1 MKKILNIVLF
11 ILLAGTSCLAQ
22 NEYKDAMAAI
32 KNKDYAKALNLAQQL
47 YQKDSVDT
55 SIKILLNLRE
65 VDSGNKAVYDLLGDA
80 YLKSGVKDLAIIN
93 YQKELAIDSTN
104 VPLRI
109 KLAQVFYKDKK
120 YTDAVNEYLK
130 ILAMQPDNKDALFN
144 AAKIFYLA
152 KLYGD
157 ATVYFDKYL
166 KVDPANI
173 TADTCLTSSY
183 IKIGKYDSAVAVA
196 NRSLKVFPGNVQLI
210 KLAAEASYLNNNFEN
225 TLSYYSQLPDTAFTY
240 DDYIDAGRAA
250 QRLKSDSIAIN
261 YLVKALQK
269 DSNKTDLTM
278 DIANLYYT
286 NQKYDKAAE
295 YYGKKIARDSTFEPA
310 YRFRGFAYLQLKDY
324 NMVKENLKKAVTL
337 NDTVIASYFWLAQSY
352 RMMDSTNKAM
362 SAFQDVIDK
371 IGSKSGHDDELE
383 ESDVYLGQTYFERK
397 QYGQAVP
404 FLIKALR
411 FKPNNVNINLL
422 VATAYH
428 SSGDTENAI
437 KYYKKVLTLDPK
449 NEIAKKGLRLLSAD

>member
-11 ILLAGTSCLAQ
+11 IFLAGSACLAQ
-22 NEYKDAMAAI
+22 NEYKDALSAI
-32 KNKDYAKALNLAQQL
+32 KNKDYAKALSIAQQL
-47 YQKDSVDT
+47 FQKDSVDT

-65 VDSGNKAVYDLLGDA
+65 VDSQNKAVFDLLGDA

-93 YQKELAIDSTN
+93 YQKELALDSTD

-130 ILAMQPDNKDALFN
+130 ILAIQPDNKDALFN

-157 ATVYFDKYL
+157 AVVYFEKYI
-166 KVDPANI
+166 KIDPGNV
-173 TADTCLTSSY
+173 TADTCLVKSY
-183 IKIGKYDSAVAVA
+183 IKTAKYDSAAVVAD
-196 NRSLKVFPGNVQLI
+196 RSLKLLPGNIQLI
-210 KLAAEASYLNNNFEN
+210 KMAAEASYYNNNFEN
-225 TLSYYSQLPDTAFTY
+225 TLSYYSQLPDTSFTY
-240 DDYIDAGRAA
+240 DDYIDAGRSA
-250 QRLKSDSIAIN
+250 QRLKKDSIAID
-261 YLVKALQK
+261 YLVKAFNN

-286 NQKYDKAAE
+286 NQKYEKAAE
-295 YYGKKIARDSTFEPA
+295 FYGKKVLADSTYEPA

-324 NMVKENLKKAVTL
+324 NQVKENLKKAIAL

-352 RMMDSTNKAM
+352 RMMDSTNKAI

-371 IGSKSGHDDELE
+371 IGTKSGHDEELE
-383 ESDVYLGQTYFERK
+383 ESDVYLGQVYFERK
-397 QYGQAVP
+397 QYGQAIP
-404 FLIKALR
+404 YLIKALR
-411 FKPNNVNINLL
+411 YKPNNVNLNLL

-428 SSGDTENAI
+428 SSGDTDNAI